1 MFNNENG
8 LPKNYC
14 SFLSESSNLI
24 AKNLKNSYTTVTEK
38 SEKKE
43 GKNAE
48 INIHNNFCAFI
59 VDILF
64 NFVLFKILH
73 FSCKFFIE
81 IQTEWKRISAS
92 A

>member
-1 MFNNENG
+1 M
-8 LPKNYC
+8 
-14 SFLSESSNLI
+14 
-24 AKNLKNSYTTVTEK
+24 
-38 SEKKE
+38 EKKE

-73 FSCKFFIE
+73 FSCKFTIE